1 MSGDRRNRQRFGR
14 RGEAEEMKVPI
25 AQSPPDS
32 TPIDQDG
39 VRGWLD
45 MPADG
50 AERGLALTHGAGSD
64 CGSPLL
70 VAIAKAFRAAGFA
83 VLRCDL
89 PFRQERRSGP
99 PSPSKSPAD
108 RAGLKRAVA
117 LLRGRVR
124 GDVYL
129 GGHSYGGRQASMLAA
144 EEPALARGLLLLSYP
159 LHPPA
164 KPAQWRTEH
173 FPELRTPALFVHG
186 AADPF
191 GSTAQMEKAIALIP
205 APTRLITIEGAGH
218 DLRRGRFDAS
228 ATLAALLR
236 SLRE

>member
-1 MSGDRRNRQRFGR
+1 
-14 RGEAEEMKVPI
+14 
-25 AQSPPDS
+25 
-32 TPIDQDG
+32 
-39 VRGWLD
+39 
-45 MPADG
+45 
-50 AERGLALTHGAGSD
+50 
-64 CGSPLL
+64 
-70 VAIAKAFRAAGFA
+70 
-83 VLRCDL
+83 
-89 PFRQERRSGP
+89 
-99 PSPSKSPAD
+99 
-108 RAGLKRAVA
+108 
-117 LLRGRVR
+117 
-124 GDVYL
+124 
-129 GGHSYGGRQASMLAA
+129 
-144 EEPALARGLLLLSYP
+144 LLLSYP